1 MDGKHTTAAD
11 IINRMA
17 ERKKEDAKNR
27 MVTLITL
34 IIGLSFLSLIA
45 WVLSK

>member
-11 IINRMA
+11 IINRMDKI
-17 ERKKEDAKNR
+17 KKEAAKNSKIAFV
-27 MVTLITL
+27 MVV
-34 IIGLSFLSLIA
+34 IGSVLLFLIA